1 VKTVLH
7 IKFRK
12 QTRNIKPNEHTQIMI
27 TYETG
32 KKTSITCNLEHRHQ
46 LKLLKGQH
54 MAKRTLRQ
62 ETLHSY
68 RSKLIIGFSTI

>member
-1 VKTVLH
+1 MKTVLH

-46 LKLLKGQH
+46 LKLLKERFCWPFRYMYKH
-54 MAKRTLRQ
+54 EMRYDTL
-62 ETLHSY
+62 LY
-68 RSKLIIGFSTI
+68 KIIYV